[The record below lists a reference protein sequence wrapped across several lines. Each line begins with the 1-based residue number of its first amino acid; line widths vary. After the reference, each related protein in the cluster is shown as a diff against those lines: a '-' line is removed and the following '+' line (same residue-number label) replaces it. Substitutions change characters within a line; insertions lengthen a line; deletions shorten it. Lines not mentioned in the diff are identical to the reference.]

1 VLLDRINHTLMDGF
15 IRTGHL
21 VAAMLFAGLVALH
34 VYFSIL
40 PQNRPFLR
48 AIGLG
53 SSGARAKDS
62 DSAVRQNRQ
71 A

>member
-1 VLLDRINHTLMDGF
+1 
-15 IRTGHL
+15 
-21 VAAMLFAGLVALH
+21 MLFAGLVALH

-40 PQNRPFLR
+40 PQNRPLLR

-53 SSGARAKDS
+53 SSVARAKDS